1 MKNTIEFLEDEGI
14 IESLKKTLTV
24 IPKEMSKDIENDPNM
39 KKQQLN
45 WLLFEFGK
53 KILDEN
59 EDEGQNFLE
68 DLLTAVFT
76 DVVDELDL
84 KKENDGNE
92 FLKGLYE
99 LFKEMN

>member
-14 IESLKKTLTV
+14 IESLKKTLAV
-24 IPKEMSKDIENDPNM
+24 IPREMSKDIENDPNM

-59 EDEGQNFLE
+59 DGKDFLE
-68 DLLTAVFT
+68 EFLEAVFT
-76 DVVDELDL
+76 DIVDELDL